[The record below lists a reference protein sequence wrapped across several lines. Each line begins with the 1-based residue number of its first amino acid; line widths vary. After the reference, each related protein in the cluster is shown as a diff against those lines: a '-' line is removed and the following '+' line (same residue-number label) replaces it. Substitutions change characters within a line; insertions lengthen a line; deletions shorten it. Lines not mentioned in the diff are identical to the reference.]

1 MKRTWMV
8 LMLATMALW
17 LTGCRI
23 FDVEDDLYDIDK
35 EQATVSLQLLY
46 VEHSTDR
53 ADVLPSSYGIRFYS
67 DSELPNPSVQFVS
80 ARDGKSFTNTL
91 NRSVDTLSYNGYLQP
106 GSYRLLTY
114 NNARGFQVD
123 ATSAEVERHGTS
135 ILAMPESLYL
145 GSWSE
150 QLTGGE
156 QCSMDVHVRQRTRR
170 LTFRV
175 ELEMSDMLT
184 FVSSTGSL
192 SNVCYRLDI
201 AKDSID
207 RTCLATMPLAWQV
220 GKVVAGNGTK
230 TVELVCEANVLS
242 PSAAEFAAMG
252 VGQTLTMEIRLAGPS
267 GEKTVE
273 YSFEHALDEAYRPG
287 YVEAT
292 GDLWCIEH
300 YEWRRRVGV

>member
-53 ADVLPSSYGIRFYS
+53 EDVLPSSYGIRFYS

-106 GSYRLLTY
+106 GSYKLLTY
-114 NNARGFQVD
+114 NNARGFKVD

-150 QLTGGE
+150 KLTGGE
-156 QCSMDVHVRQRTRR
+156 QYSADVHVRQRTRR

-175 ELEMSDMLT
+175 ELEMSDMQT

-207 RTCLATMPLAWQV
+207 PTCLATMPLAWQV
-220 GKVVAGNGTK
+220 GTVVAGDGTK

-273 YSFEHALDEAYRPG
+273 YSLEHALDEAYRLG

-292 GDLWCIEH
+292 GDLWCIKH